1 MFAWQISMN
10 TGRALRDKA
19 WVGDAV
25 LALYVRRW
33 LLRSAPRKL
42 SDADR
47 QQLFELFVS
56 NQFLSSFGEPTQV
69 EAAIGKI
76 FEQEGLAAAFAHIEK
91 SLLAAFLRTAR
102 RRGYVLSSAKAML

>member
-1 MFAWQISMN
+1 MNIGRVLKDEAWM
-10 TGRALRDKA
+10 
-19 WVGDAV
+19 GDAV

-33 LLRSAPRKL
+33 LLRFAPSNL

-47 QQLFELFVS
+47 QRLFELFVS

-76 FEQEGLAAAFAHIEK
+76 FEHEGLGAAFAHIEK
-91 SLLAAFLRTAR
+91 LLLAAFLRTAR
-102 RRGYVLSSAKAML
+102 KRGYSLSVPRVRDR